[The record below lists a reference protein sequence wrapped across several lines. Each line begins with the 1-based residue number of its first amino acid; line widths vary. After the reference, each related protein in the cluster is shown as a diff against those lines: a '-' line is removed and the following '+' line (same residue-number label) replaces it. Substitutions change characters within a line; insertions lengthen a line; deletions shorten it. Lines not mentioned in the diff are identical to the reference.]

1 MAIPVLVVLALLWG
15 AFFLWPLLSGRRSG
29 TRADSIGDF
38 SYRLG
43 VIGKTGGHRR
53 RRPAPPQQPA
63 IQVSMPPAIPPARP
77 LGAPRLRSPGVTS
90 PVRPQAM
97 SRAQR
102 RRRDVLL
109 ILGVGV
115 LSSLLLAV
123 VAGNPLFWL
132 VQAFTDVL
140 FVAYLALLVRMK
152 QTLRWSAGRRCTTCP
167 RRSRRRLWCCSAAA
181 LPPDPLSRLRRG
193 ALGPRLGRP
202 PAATA
207 TACCPLAFRRAG
219 VR

>member
-1 MAIPVLVVLALLWG
+1 LAIPVLVVLALLWG

-29 TRADSIGDF
+29 TRSDSIGDF

-53 RRPAPPQQPA
+53 RRPQPQTPA
-63 IQVSMPPAIPPARP
+63 IQVSMPPSIPPARP
-77 LGAPRLRSPGVTS
+77 LHARGPVVRGHG

-132 VQAFTDVL
+132 VQAFTDVML
-140 FVAYLALLVRMK
+140 VAYLALLVRMK
-152 QTLRWSAGRRCTTCP
+152 NAALERRAKVHYLP
-167 RRSRRRLWCCSAAA
+167 APQAAPALVLQRSRAS
-181 LPPDPLSRLRRG
+181 S
-193 ALGPRLGRP
+193 
-202 PAATA
+202 
-207 TACCPLAFRRAG
+207 
-219 VR
+219 

>member
-1 MAIPVLVVLALLWG
+1 LAIPVLVVLALLWG

-53 RRPAPPQQPA
+53 RRPQPSQTPA
-63 IQVSMPPAIPPARP
+63 IQVAMPPAIPPARP
-77 LGAPRLRSPGVTS
+77 LHARGPVVRGPL

-132 VQAFTDVL
+132 VQAFTDVML
-140 FVAYLALLVRMK
+140 VAYLALLVRMK
-152 QTLRWSAGRRCTTCP
+152 NAALERRAKVHYLP
-167 RRSRRRLWCCSAAA
+167 APQAAPALVLQRSRAS
-181 LPPDPLSRLRRG
+181 S
-193 ALGPRLGRP
+193 
-202 PAATA
+202 
-207 TACCPLAFRRAG
+207 
-219 VR
+219 